1 MFLCQV
7 HSVACS
13 APHTHPDTR
22 ESVKTKL
29 AKPVSSSSL
38 HSGVKENRRH
48 ETSMCEES
56 QASEDRH
63 CQQLCLDSSWEG
75 LALLHRFSNFG
86 ERKLTLST
94 IAS

>member
-13 APHTHPDTR
+13 APHTHPFTQA
-22 ESVKTKL
+22 SVKTKL
-29 AKPVSSSSL
+29 AKPTSSSSL
-38 HSGVKENRRH
+38 HSGVKENRCH
-48 ETSMCEES
+48 ETNMCEES

-63 CQQLCLDSSWEG
+63 YQQLCLDSSWEG
-75 LALLHRFSNFG
+75 LALLHRLSGFG
-86 ERKLTLST
+86 ERALTLST